1 MENISLELLR
11 NQSFD
16 KNESAAEGN
25 KTSAAEI
32 NKGIS
37 DFGQEITAEDR
48 KRIDEIKANLN
59 LLESGQ
65 TITFGVGAQR
75 KLSEFSDIILDQ
87 MNYNDT
93 TEAGQLLIDLL
104 GAVEDLGIEELGE
117 TGGFLSRFPFFSAEN
132 RNLKRLKLKYE
143 KIEINIDRIE
153 GQLDQ
158 TRIQILKNISML
170 DELYSRNFKYFRE
183 LQLHIKAGEE
193 LIDEIRKKSL
203 PELRAEAKAS
213 GDLMFVQLVSDFE
226 NTVVRFEKK
235 IYDLKLSQ
243 TMSIQTA
250 AQIKLVQNNDK
261 ILAEKIQSVIMNT
274 IPLWK
279 NQIIIAL
286 GLARQENALN
296 IQRNIS
302 KATKKIV
309 TDNSG
314 KIKKNTIA
322 AAKESE
328 KGIIELET
336 LKIVNNELI
345 ETINDTL
352 KIQQDGHVLRNKA
365 ENELQLLEED
375 MKTLLLFTKK
385 D

>member
-11 NQSFD
+11 NQSSD

-48 KRIDEIKANLN
+48 KRIDEIKSNLN

-104 GAVEDLGIEELGE
+104 DAVEDLGIEELGE
-117 TGGFLSRFPFFSAEN
+117 TGGFLSRFPFFSAES

-213 GDLMFVQLVSDFE
+213 GDLMSVQLVSDFE

-279 NQIIIAL
+279 NQIVIAL
-286 GLARQENALN
+286 GLVRQENALN

-314 KIKKNTIA
+314 NIKKNTIA
-322 AAKESE
+322 AAKLSE

>member
-1 MENISLELLR
+1 
-11 NQSFD
+11 
-16 KNESAAEGN
+16 
-25 KTSAAEI
+25 
-32 NKGIS
+32 
-37 DFGQEITAEDR
+37 
-48 KRIDEIKANLN
+48 
-59 LLESGQ
+59 
-65 TITFGVGAQR
+65 
-75 KLSEFSDIILDQ
+75 
-87 MNYNDT
+87 
-93 TEAGQLLIDLL
+93 
-104 GAVEDLGIEELGE
+104 
-117 TGGFLSRFPFFSAEN
+117 
-132 RNLKRLKLKYE
+132 
-143 KIEINIDRIE
+143 
-153 GQLDQ
+153 
-158 TRIQILKNISML
+158 ML

-203 PELRAEAKAS
+203 PKLRAEAKAS
-213 GDLMFVQLVSDFE
+213 GALMSVQLVSDFE

-235 IYDLKLSQ
+235 IYDFKLSQ

-250 AQIKLVQNNDK
+250 AQIKLIQNNDK

-286 GLARQENALN
+286 GLARQENAMK
-296 IQRNIS
+296 IQRNVS
-302 KATKKIV
+302 KTTKKII
-309 TDNSG
+309 TKNSG
-314 KIKKNTIA
+314 KIKQNTIE

-328 KGIIELET
+328 RGIIELET

>member
-11 NQSFD
+11 NQSSD

-32 NKGIS
+32 HKGIS
-37 DFGQEITAEDR
+37 DFGQEITTEDR

-93 TEAGQLLIDLL
+93 AEAGQLLIDLL
-104 GAVEDLGIEELGE
+104 GAVEDLGIEELGKP
-117 TGGFLSRFPFFSAEN
+117 GGFLSRFPFFSAEN

-158 TRIQILKNISML
+158 TRIQILKNISVL

-203 PELRAEAKAS
+203 PKLRAEAKAS
-213 GDLMFVQLVSDFE
+213 GDLMSVQLVSDFE

-279 NQIIIAL
+279 NQIVIAL

-309 TDNSG
+309 TDNSS

-352 KIQQDGHVLRNKA
+352 KIQQEGHVLRNKA